1 MGLQWCAAMSV
12 QFWGGCCWARAA
24 GPAETTV
31 TLPSP
36 LHCPQVK
43 PQDCPHHHPEWGGTP
58 AGSDPGKGTPCSRGV
73 VIAQGPPQSP
83 KIPVVLV
90 AQLSKQSTGRDCF
103 APAHSPPCALVLVQA
118 GTALLQPWQLVETN
132 RVCICA
138 TAFPTQLVQKTLS
151 LWMVVKIRPKKSSA
165 LMSSATVSLCGF
177 FRAAARSVQCC
188 LIA

>member
-36 LHCPQVK
+36 LYCPQVK
-43 PQDCPHHHPEWGGTP
+43 PQECPHHHPEWGGTP
-58 AGSDPGKGTPCSRGV
+58 AGSDPGKGSGECTGTSPVPKNPSSAGGTALQAQHRRG
-73 VIAQGPPQSP
+73 
-83 KIPVVLV
+83 
-90 AQLSKQSTGRDCF
+90 CF

-151 LWMVVKIRPKKSSA
+151 LWMAVKIRPKKSSA